1 MTEIIRIESGELIDF
16 ESLPENLKKK
26 IRLHA
31 EYDIIKDKLK
41 DDIKAGRIDVNK
53 YLEQWLK
60 SRKSERT
67 RLTYERAIMDLFSF
81 IQKIGIAHPLLIRA
95 EHVDQFIL
103 ELEKLKLSSNSIRLK
118 VTACSSFYSML
129 KRYGHITSNPFI
141 GANLPKKQY
150 KKAIKPDQKKTIPVM
165 NEDEYKTIIDELERM
180 TKTRGK
186 HVKFKLMRQSAAELL
201 PAVRVMADYGLRVG
215 AIPSVEIK
223 DNQLLFTTK
232 GNKAQGLP
240 LKQGNNLHGKP
251 FKDYKIITI
260 QKAFARVT
268 HKLHEQGKIRHP
280 YSCHDLRHYFAVNH
294 YQHYKDIV
302 ALMFLMGHASIN
314 VTMIYLQSMGLT
326 IQGK

>member
-16 ESLPENLKKK
+16 ESLPDSLKKK

-60 SRKSERT
+60 TRKSERT

-81 IQKIGIAHPLLIRA
+81 IQKIGIAHPLLVKA

-103 ELEKLKLSSNSIRLK
+103 ELEKLKLSANSIRLK

-180 TKTRGK
+180 AKTRGK
-186 HVKFKLMRQSAAELL
+186 HIKFKLMRQSAAELL
-201 PAVRVMADYGLRVG
+201 PAVHVMADYGLRVG
-215 AIPSVEIK
+215 AISTVEIK
-223 DNQLLFTTK
+223 GDYLTFTTK
-232 GNKAQGLP
+232 GEKSQIMALLP
-240 LKQGNNLHGKP
+240 DTKLTGKP
-251 FKDYKIITI
+251 FRDYRVITI
-260 QKAFARVT
+260 QKGFTRLT
-268 HKLHEQGKIRHP
+268 KRLTEQGKIRHA
-280 YSCHDLRHYFAVNH
+280 YSCHDLRHLFAVNH
-294 YQHYKDIV
+294 YQQHKDIV
-302 ALMFLMGHASIN
+302 ALMFALGHASVN
-314 VTMIYLQSMGLT
+314 VTMIYLQSLGLEA
-326 IQGK
+326 QG